1 MKQWSKIRTLEL
13 GPAQFRSPEVHF
25 LDGAF
30 WLTLGYFMFVNME
43 RRARITGA
51 IGQY

>member
-1 MKQWSKIRTLEL
+1 MPDIRALL
-13 GPAQFRSPEVHF
+13 FF
-25 LDGAF
+25 GAF
-30 WLTLGYFMFVNME
+30 WLTLGYVMFVNME